1 MEKTLNVL
9 RRLPTYFN
17 ETEDLETFGL
27 NKDFIVQD
35 DLLNL
40 CLHVLERI
48 ADDLES
54 KERQAIF
61 DRGFRNIWN
70 RIYEDNP
77 YEPGTNEYKYYIDG
91 ERMALG
97 YEVE

>member
-1 MEKTLNVL
+1 MEKTLNIL

-17 ETEDLETFGL
+17 EAEDLETFGL
-27 NKDFIVQD
+27 NQDFIVQD

-48 ADDLES
+48 ADDLEQ
-54 KERQAIF
+54 KRKNIILNE
-61 DRGFRNIWN
+61 GFNNIYS

-77 YEPGTNEYKYYIDG
+77 YEPGTDEYKLFIEGEQGAID
-91 ERMALG
+91 